1 MNQVV
6 KAFKEWQLFNPDI
19 DCTCATHYNLSG
31 NPLPDELVCG
41 REVAWRNYVKVRDNG
56 LVTKGVNY
64 EQENQNQMA

>member
-41 REVAWRNYVKVRDNG
+41 REVAWRNYVKVRDSAPFVN
-56 LVTKGVNY
+56 KVNY
-64 EQENQNQMA
+64 EKTTEKEF